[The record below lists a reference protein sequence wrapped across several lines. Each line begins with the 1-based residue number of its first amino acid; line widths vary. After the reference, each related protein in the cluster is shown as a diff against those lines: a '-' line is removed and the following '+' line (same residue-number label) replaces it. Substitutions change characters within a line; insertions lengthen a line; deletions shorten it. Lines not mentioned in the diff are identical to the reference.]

1 MANQNI
7 TLSIPK
13 DILRKAKVIAI
24 QRQTSLSGLLTEY
37 LEEIVRNEDK
47 YTQSQQRHLRMLEQG
62 LDLGTEGQINIRRD
76 DLHER

>member
-1 MANQNI
+1 MSNQNI

-13 DILRKAKVIAI
+13 EILRKAKIIAI

-37 LEEIVRNEDK
+37 LEEIVRNEEK
-47 YTQSQQRHLRMLEQG
+47 YSQSQQRHLRLLDEG
-62 LDLGTEGQINIRRD
+62 LDLGTQGQINIRRD